1 MSEETDFSP
10 DRVFLHLS
18 DIHFRANRSGDVH
31 DLDNDLRNEL
41 ERDLRTIRTKKV
53 PKIDGIIVSGDIA
66 FAGKQGEFLIA
77 KDWLEHIAELID
89 CPSDC
94 IMVTPGNHDVDRGLI
109 TAGCDIAKMHDEI
122 RSPDTTQRRDAVVA
136 ELLRDDGRASE
147 LFSTIAAYNDFA
159 DGYGCAVSGNSPFW
173 ERDFS
178 LSCDYVL
185 RIRGMTSTLISGP
198 MDNLKTHKM
207 VYGGAQRQ
215 LMRHDNVI
223 RVVVGHHPPSW
234 TMEGDDADKA
244 FSDRSALQLFGHKHD
259 QWLTSAGKGIRVI
272 AGAVHPDRGEPH
284 WDPRYSLIAVRADEA
299 GRLYIRV
306 YPRRWTKEES
316 MFIGDV
322 NSHHLDYREHT
333 FDSAAR

>member
-31 DLDNDLRNEL
+31 DQDSDLRNEL

-53 PKIDGIIVSGDIA
+53 QKIDGIIVSGDIA
-66 FAGKQGEFLIA
+66 FAGKSDEFAIA

-94 IMVTPGNHDVDRGLI
+94 IMVTPGNHDVDRSLI
-109 TAGCDIAKMHDEI
+109 TDGCDIERLHHEI
-122 RSPDTTQRRDAVVA
+122 RAPDSTPMRDAVVA
-136 ELLRDDGRASE
+136 GFLRDDAQATE

-159 DGYGCAVSGNSPFW
+159 RKYGCAVSGNAPYW
-173 ERDFS
+173 ERDFQ
-178 LSCDYVL
+178 LSCNHTL
-185 RIRGMTSTLISGP
+185 RIRGMTSTLVSGP
-198 MDNLKTHKM
+198 LDSLATHKM

-215 LMRHDNVI
+215 LMRQDEVI

-259 QWLTSAGKGIRVI
+259 QWLTPAGKGMRVI
-272 AGAVHPDRGEPH
+272 AGAVHPDRNDSH
-284 WDPRYSLIAVRADEA
+284 WDPRYSLIAVRADDA
-299 GRLYIRV
+299 GRLHIRI
-306 YPRRWTKEES
+306 YPRRWTQEES

-322 NSHHLDYREHT
+322 NSRSKDYREHI
-333 FDSAAR
+333 FDATA